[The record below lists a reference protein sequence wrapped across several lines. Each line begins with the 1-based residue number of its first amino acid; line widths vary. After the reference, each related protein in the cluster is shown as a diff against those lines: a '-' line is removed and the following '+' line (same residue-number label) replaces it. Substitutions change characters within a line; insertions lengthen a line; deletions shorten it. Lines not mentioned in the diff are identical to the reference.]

1 MNVHNIDNFD
11 NSEMTLYIDICDII
25 DSAKIKMANYVNTN
39 ICMTYWLVG
48 TRIKEDILFNKRAE
62 YGKQVIKTLS
72 TRLNQKYGKGWGF
85 RTLQHCVRAAYTFS
99 EDEIRYAT
107 SKQLYWSHL
116 RSLMSIKSELE
127 RQFYIE
133 MTAIER
139 WDTRTL
145 EDKIDKQFY
154 LTTALNRR
162 PENLIRKEL

>member
-25 DSAKIKMANYVNTN
+25 DGAKIKMANYVNTN
-39 ICMTYWLVG
+39 ICMSYWRVG

-85 RTLQHCVRAAYTFS
+85 RTLQHCERAAYTFS

-107 SKQLYWSHL
+107 SKQL
-116 RSLMSIKSELE
+116 
-127 RQFYIE
+127 
-133 MTAIER
+133 
-139 WDTRTL
+139 
-145 EDKIDKQFY
+145 
-154 LTTALNRR
+154 
-162 PENLIRKEL
+162 